1 MSKTRGAAFPI
12 TLVLVIS
19 AQALCAVFFLSDAL
33 ADALPLGFDAF
44 GDLYNM
50 TEIGAVLSLVA
61 AIFIESRYLMALLR
75 RKSQL
80 ERSISVAAGALQDVI
95 DAHYL
100 NWKLT
105 PSEQDVASFT
115 IKGCSIAEIAELR
128 GSASGTVKSHLNAI
142 YRKAGVTGRGG
153 LLALLIEDLLAEPL
167 VVTSEAT
174 AEGHRTASR
183 A

>member
-1 MSKTRGAAFPI
+1 MNKSRDAALPI
-12 TLVLVIS
+12 TLILVIT
-19 AQALCAVFFLSDAL
+19 AQALCVLFFLSDAL
-33 ADALPLGFDAF
+33 ADALPLGLAAF

-50 TEIGAVLSLVA
+50 TEFGAVLSLVA
-61 AIFIESRYLMALLR
+61 AIVIESRYLMALLR

-80 ERSISVAAGALQDVI
+80 ERSVSIAAGALQDVI
-95 DAHYL
+95 DAHFQH
-100 NWKLT
+100 WGLT
-105 PSEQDVASFT
+105 PSEQDVAGFT
-115 IKGCSIAEIAELR
+115 IKGCSISEIAELR

-167 VVTSEAT
+167 VDAPD
-174 AEGHRTASR
+174 AAAQGHRSPLR